1 MLPIDKDVEM
11 LCEFGLTLNQ
21 ARVYLAI
28 CQLGIAQVGKV
39 SRVSRVRRE
48 DVYRILPKLEKMGLI
63 EKILSTPAKIR
74 ATPLEEALSLL
85 IKHEK
90 DTHDQKLTAL
100 ITKKDELLKHFKGNR
115 KRLKEEEEDTQFS
128 LISGKEAIISK
139 GTNILKNVNSEID
152 MIASRKKLLGLLTA
166 LALPFKQAIKR
177 GAKIRIITEMPEEED
192 PLPRLIEENLSPGTS
207 VRLKYA
213 ETLPSHFII
222 VDNKE
227 MMISTTT
234 HGAMAEYPALWT
246 NNGPLIEPLQKT
258 FEDLWHTSMDW
269 SNFKAESETERLSRF
284 LKQLKPT
291 EHVIFVYE
299 TQESKYDVLFNYIKH
314 GLENGEAAVYVCSE
328 ATPAQIKTAMKLFG
342 IDVEKYEKSGAL
354 KILYYTEIYIIN
366 GKFSIENTLSLWNKY
381 HKEALANGFKGLRVT
396 GEMACFFE
404 HNLVKDLLEYEKSL
418 HEVLSIPIVAI
429 CSYRSDKL
437 KNMDDP
443 IYLYRELT
451 KAHGTVLYEGTDK
464 TLGRMVLR

>member
-1 MLPIDKDVEM
+1 LLPIDKDVEM
-11 LCEFGLTLNQ
+11 LCEFGLTPNQ

-28 CQLGIAQVGKV
+28 CQLGIDSVGKV

-63 EKILSTPAKIR
+63 EKILGTPAKIR

-90 DTHDQKLTAL
+90 DTHDQKLTTL
-100 ITKKDELLKHFKGNR
+100 ITKKDELLNHFKEKR
-115 KRLKEEEEDTQFS
+115 KLTVEEEDTEFS
-128 LISGKEAIISK
+128 LISGREAILSK
-139 GTNILKNVNSEID
+139 ATNILKHVNNEID
-152 MIASRKKLLGLLTA
+152 MIASRRKLFGLLTA

-177 GAKIRIITEMPEEED
+177 GAKMRIITELPEEED
-192 PLPRLIEENLSPGTS
+192 PLPRLIEENLSPGAS
-207 VRLKYA
+207 VKLKYA

-222 VDNKE
+222 FDNRE

-258 FEDLWHTSMDW
+258 FEDMWHSSMNW
-269 SNFKAESETERLSRF
+269 SNFKAESETERLKRF
-284 LKQLKPT
+284 ITQLKPT
-291 EHVIFVYE
+291 DHVIFVYE
-299 TQESKYDVLFNYIKH
+299 TQESKYDVLFNYIRH

-342 IDVEKYEKSGAL
+342 IDVEKYEKANAL
-354 KILYYTEIYIIN
+354 NVLHYKEFYIID

-381 HKEALANGFKGLRVT
+381 YQEALAKGFKGLRVT

-418 HEVLSIPIVAI
+418 HKVLSIPIVAI

-437 KNMDDP
+437 KSVDDP
-443 IYLYRELT
+443 IALYRELT
-451 KAHGTVLYEGTDK
+451 KAHGAVLYEGTDQ
-464 TLGRMVLR
+464 TLGRMVIR